1 MKILVLNSGSSSQK
15 ACFYEI
21 GGTFPDHPPIPLWQG
36 KIEWSADTAAI
47 IVKNSQGVTF
57 KEEVPVSSRE
67 QVIRHMLR
75 TDCDANA
82 RAIAS
87 TLEIDA
93 VGHRVV
99 HGCAHFKKPVIITD
113 KVRAAIESVSAF
125 APLHIRAEVEG
136 MKIVDDLF
144 GSVTQVAV
152 FDTAFHSEIPP
163 SAAIYPGPYEWFE
176 RGIRRYGFHGINH
189 QYCAERAAQML
200 GADVKALKIVSCH
213 LGNGCSVTA
222 IRDGQSID
230 TTMGFTPLEGLM
242 MGTRSGSVDPG
253 ILTYLMRQGQLD
265 GQDIDKVLNQQSGL
279 LGISG
284 LSSDMRDI
292 LTGIRQ
298 GHQRAKLAFDI
309 YVHRLQAAI
318 GGMTAVLGGMDVL
331 VFTAGVGENS
341 AEVRA
346 AACSGLEFLGLR
358 LDSKTNARPSLD
370 QEISTADSSV
380 RVLVIRAEEDWAIAK
395 ECWKLAQANT
405 PAGTTNASVT
415 QKESLRQGE
424 RAASESGINQVRRR
438 IEPA

>member
-15 ACFYEI
+15 ACLYEI
-21 GGTFPDHPPIPLWQG
+21 GATLPTHPPAPLWEG
-36 KIEWSADTAAI
+36 RIEWNVDSAAI
-47 IVKNSQGVTF
+47 MVKNSQGIVL
-57 KEEVPVSSRE
+57 KEELPVSSRE
-67 QVIRHMLR
+67 QVIGHLLR
-75 TDCDANA
+75 TLRNGKA

-87 TLEIDA
+87 ASEIDV

-99 HGCAHFKKPVIITD
+99 HGGPHFEVPVTITPE
-113 KVRAAIESVSAF
+113 VRSAIDSVSAF

-136 MKIVDDLF
+136 MKIVEDLL
-144 GSVTQVAV
+144 GAVAQVAV
-152 FDTAFHSEIPP
+152 FDTAFHCQIPP

-176 RGIRRYGFHGINH
+176 SGIRRYGFHGINH

-200 GADVKALKIVSCH
+200 GGDVQPLKIVSCH

-253 ILTYLMRQGQLD
+253 ILTFLMRQGQLD
-265 GQDIDKVLNQQSGL
+265 GQDIDKVLNQKSGL

-292 LTGIRQ
+292 LAGIRKD
-298 GHQRAKLAFDI
+298 HQRAKLAFDI
-309 YVHRLQAAI
+309 YVHRLRAAI
-318 GGMTAVLGGMDVL
+318 GGMAAVLGGMDAL

-341 AEVRA
+341 PEVRA
-346 AACSGLEFLGLR
+346 AACSGLEFLGLT
-358 LDSKTNARPSLD
+358 LDSKKNARPSLD

-395 ECWKLAQANT
+395 ECWKLAQAHQLGQQT
-405 PAGTTNASVT
+405 RVLPRKSPSDKARGGG
-415 QKESLRQGE
+415 K
-424 RAASESGINQVRRR
+424 R
-438 IEPA
+438 IGH